1 MSEERDSEKTK
12 GARAEGYS
20 PALNEDETGGER
32 VADSEELKL
41 NNQRRVL
48 LDDEDRGQRV
58 RRRRRMIIAVGVI
71 AVVAILVVALIWRS
85 RKSTGTATEETPVVV
100 SVRVAKAEKQPIA
113 SEQTALGT
121 ISARDTAQ
129 VSPKISA
136 QIKQM
141 PLWKNRV
148 VHAGDV
154 IAVLESSDLQSQR
167 NEAVAALNEAR
178 ASARGVETGTIPQN
192 TAQDEKALRDARAA
206 VDNAR
211 RTYARRQALYQ
222 AGGISKKDL
231 EASQLDLT
239 KAENDLRLAEAN
251 VSLRTRALNPN
262 ERAQAAARVRQAEQH
277 VGALDAQLSY
287 ATVRAPI
294 SGVVIDQ
301 ALYEGSFISSGT
313 TLVTIADVGEVIVK
327 APFSD
332 TVAAQLKVG
341 DRATVLPTDL
351 PGEQMT
357 GQVTL
362 ISRSVDPASRTVE
375 VWVALG
381 NDAGRLRVNGAAQVM
396 VSANAKREAIVVP
409 ASAVTLDATNADEG
423 TVMVVDDAS
432 VAHETKVTV
441 GIRTKELI
449 EITSGLEG
457 GETVVIEGNYSLPD
471 GSKVEVTKGDE
482 EEKGDEGSE
491 KKGADEQKGGNEG
504 GKKTGDEK

>member
-12 GARAEGYS
+12 SARPDGNDHAPVEA
-20 PALNEDETGGER
+20 PTVGER
-32 VADSEELKL
+32 VAADEELL
-41 NNQRRVL
+41 SAVQRRAL
-48 LDDEDRGQRV
+48 LDEETRRQRE
-58 RRRRRMIIAVGVI
+58 RRRRGLLIAISVI
-71 AVVAILVVALIWRS
+71 AVVAVVIIALIWRS
-85 RKSTGTATEETPVVV
+85 RRSASTATEETTVVV
-100 SVRVAKAEKQPIA
+100 SVRVTKAEKQPIA
-113 SEQTALGT
+113 AQQTALGT
-121 ISARDTAQ
+121 IFPRDTAQ

-141 PLWKNRV
+141 SLWKNRV

-154 IAVLESSDLQSQR
+154 LAVLESNDLQSQR

-211 RTYARRQALYQ
+211 RTYVRRQALYQ

-251 VSLRTRALNPN
+251 VSLRTKALNPN
-262 ERAQAAARVRQAEQH
+262 DRAQAAARVSQAEQH
-277 VGALDAQLSY
+277 VGALDAQLAY

-294 SGVVIDQ
+294 SGVVTDQ
-301 ALYEGSFISSGT
+301 ALYEGSFIASGT
-313 TLVTIADVGEVIVK
+313 TLITIADVTEVIVK

-341 DRATVLPTDL
+341 DAATVLPTDL

-362 ISRSVDPASRTVE
+362 ISRAVDPASRTVE
-375 VWVALG
+375 VWVTLG
-381 NDAGRLRVNGAAQVM
+381 NAAGRLRVNGAAQVT
-396 VSANAKREAIVVP
+396 VSANAKADAIVVP
-409 ASAVTLDATNADEG
+409 ASAVTLDASNADEG
-423 TVMVVDDAS
+423 TVMVVDAAS
-432 VAHETKVTV
+432 VAHETKVAV
-441 GIRTKELI
+441 GIRTSDKM
-449 EITSGLEG
+449 EITSGLVG

-471 GSKVEVTKGDE
+471 GSKVEVSEGD
-482 EEKGDEGSE
+482 
-491 KKGADEQKGGNEG
+491 AEQKGDG
-504 GKKTGDEK
+504 GDENKGDDK

>member
-1 MSEERDSEKTK
+1 MSEERESEQTK
-12 GARAEGYS
+12 SARTEGDDRAS
-20 PALNEDETGGER
+20 DANLMDDGNAALSER
-32 VADSEELKL
+32 PEQTA
-41 NNQRRVL
+41 
-48 LDDEDRGQRV
+48 
-58 RRRRRMIIAVGVI
+58 RRRGSLDEEDARRERKRRTVLIAVSVV
-71 AVVAILVVALIWRS
+71 AVVVIVIVFLIWRS
-85 RKSTGTATEETPVVV
+85 RGKADATTEETAVVV

-113 SEQTALGT
+113 SQQTALGT
-121 ISARDTAQ
+121 IFPRDTAQ

-136 QIKQM
+136 QIKRM

-154 IAVLESSDLQSQR
+154 LAVLESNDLQSQR

-211 RTYARRQALYQ
+211 RTYERRRALYD

-239 KAENDLRLAEAN
+239 RAENELRLAEAN
-251 VSLRTRALNPN
+251 VSLRTRSLNPN
-262 ERAQAAARVRQAEQH
+262 DRAQAAAKVGQAEQH

-294 SGVVIDQ
+294 SGVVTDQ

-313 TLVTIADVGEVIVK
+313 TLVTIADTSEVIVK

-341 DRATVLPTDL
+341 DAATVLPTDL
-351 PGEQMT
+351 PGEQLT

-375 VWVALG
+375 VWVTLG
-381 NDAGRLRVNGAAQVM
+381 NGAGCLRVNGAAQVT
-396 VSANAKREAIVVP
+396 VAANAKQDAVVVP
-409 ASAVTLDATNADEG
+409 ASAVTLDASNADEG
-423 TVMVVDDAS
+423 TVMVVDDAG
-432 VAHETKVTV
+432 VAHETKVTA
-441 GIRTKELI
+441 GIRTADEI

-457 GETVVIEGNYSLPD
+457 GETVIIEGNYSLPD
-471 GSKVEVTKGDE
+471 GSKVEVSAGDE
-482 EEKGDEGSE
+482 EKKGDSA
-491 KKGADEQKGGNEG
+491 GADKGD
-504 GKKTGDEK
+504 GK